1 MTHKIFILAIPG
13 EAMADNTVNIGVN
26 VSDNGSTSKVT
37 KNVEVLRDLLVNT
50 AAIAARINVGG
61 GAMPFG
67 GMGASTSTPRAA
79 RTPSAAPASA
89 GVGGGAAPSGGTSGS
104 RALSEQSRYG
114 MFRGVAGDAGSAAG
128 NFAEQAQGA
137 NSLVRLYATLAAN
150 VYAAT
155 AAFSA
160 LSKATDISN
169 LTKGLDMVGA
179 ASGKNLGGLSQKL
192 VEITEGALSLAD
204 SMKAVAKASSAGL
217 STENIERLGKVSK
230 QSAQALGLDLGTAF
244 DRLSRGVTKLE
255 PELLDELGLFT
266 KIGPATDEYARKM
279 GKSASSLTDFEKRQ
293 AFANAVL
300 DEGEKKF
307 GAIALSSNGY
317 NIILAKLV
325 NGLQKVLEG
334 INFVLKPIIDFLS
347 ASPTGLAIALGLVA
361 KMILGSMLPALKD
374 WRLSNKEAGEALKA
388 QALVLAENKKQAFA
402 YRTESM
408 AGTAAKRLENAEIRD
423 GLSLRKL
430 SMDPSLSPKSR
441 AALTSSVAAT
451 TDAAALKALEKRRDE
466 LQRDITARSGLQ
478 ATAPALYSQKQT
490 ELKGFEEKIAAY
502 KALGIAAKQYN
513 DIEKVMGPPK
523 PLSRKQEIAE
533 SKLLAEVQR
542 NSIVQRGLEV
552 QALDGTRAGFRAL
565 WQEMALARKGRDTDG
580 ILYADGT
587 KRLQGFAWA
596 ATGAAGSIK
605 LLGTA
610 LATVGSTL
618 MGALGWISL
627 LVGGMALLKDIFGT
641 AKKETVAFSE
651 SSDTLNSAVKNVGA
665 TLDNISTKKFL
676 DVTTVQQ
683 AANAFNDLNV
693 AVTKNVKA
701 FDMWRGA
708 PKSFLEN
715 VWEGALSVVNKD
727 TKSELAKSLSNTVI
741 GALSLMEEGPAK
753 DKFKKSV
760 TTLLPNV
767 DPSSFKSLNDA
778 FKGLTDSGIVVLF
791 NELTPA
797 LKAANLEMAQQAANL
812 TALKSGFTE
821 TSKLVNDLNNNL
833 KLTDEQGKLGTQM
846 LEDASKL
853 GKALSN
859 PKDAI
864 IALKMVTDDFN
875 LMSLFPPETQKDLV
889 AYKSVIDKI
898 SESLKTAR
906 EDKIKLTTQLS
917 QEKDK
922 GTLDSS
928 AIVSV
933 LTAKL
938 VDANKRVYD
947 AEIQS
952 SLVSDKF
959 KKLSGEVFVQAFKKI
974 EISLKNAMQE
984 AGIIAARG
992 YLGIIKA
999 TGGSTAIQEGAL
1011 KIKELET
1018 QRDVIKANHEHTI
1031 SVQSLRLSTDALT
1044 AATNVKIAQDADI
1057 AAKVALSTGSG
1068 GAAQVAKEKAKT
1080 DLADVAA
1087 FQSRKSNDNATRPG
1101 QELVNAERATL
1112 QGADKTKII
1121 SDADAI
1127 TSIQDRLKPIAA
1139 ATILTLKQQ
1148 SDASALVLK
1157 NALTSQAIAD
1167 GAVKL
1172 NAGKYKDIQAASDK
1186 AAKPL
1191 GKNATE
1197 DEKAAKEIER
1207 GIASAVSPALVAGT
1221 ALQGQMAKVAA
1232 SISAVKLDTIAANEK
1247 EIADQALKVQ
1257 DNILL
1262 SKNATLDQ
1270 VKAQQQ
1276 YLGIFDATLDA
1287 KQAGLE
1293 LDIQAAEKEKEK
1305 IGFASIVKM
1314 IEAAQLQLIR
1324 ERGETEAQKT
1334 KQYISLENN
1343 RALVAQASGAK
1354 AFAREIEI
1362 GKVTTTSLIRKL
1374 TGEEALA
1381 TITRER
1387 AAKTLEFEN
1396 NIKQTVVAN
1405 LEAQLGMRQALGIV
1419 SDKEM
1424 AIRTAELSISKQAI
1438 DYSQQKLAV
1447 ENTIAATVAKSAI
1460 DKAGF
1465 KVSVEADKTLTP
1477 EERTAKL
1484 TTFDENAK
1492 KNLDTLNL
1500 QKSSIDAQNASKLY
1514 GIEISKQT
1522 QLQLAAEKKILE
1534 DQALA
1539 MDKLTSL
1546 ANDLGIVFGDVGK
1559 NFGAAMTGILKAT
1572 QDNTNQKLAIDKQY
1586 AKDSTDLQ
1594 TSKAEELLNLDKDG
1608 ASSKEDTIQNTLD
1621 IEAKYA
1627 KKGAA
1632 LVNKQN
1638 RDKEISN
1645 MNMYGSEIGA
1655 MKSMFDKKTAAYK
1668 IFNVVEKGIH
1678 LVSMAMKIQGMIM
1691 DATATTSS
1699 VANSGVRGAASV
1711 VEAGISGVKAVVNT
1725 IAAYPPPFNYIAAAA
1740 TAAVIASLLSSI
1752 GGSGPSVPSAG
1763 SSAEE
1768 QQKVQGTGQR
1778 YVNGKLVDTGGGAFG
1793 DITDKSK
1800 SVENSI
1806 ALMEDHAFK
1815 NLDYSNKMLDQLKKI
1830 QENTNDFAKTL
1841 ITIGGFTTAAPTVS
1855 GGNWLS
1861 GKTSTQ
1867 TLDKGLM
1874 VIGTIGQ
1881 AKSGT
1886 ADVGQFENTMT
1897 SDSGWLGFIG
1907 GGNTP
1912 GSSFTK
1918 LEERDQKRL
1927 VEGMQ
1932 NMFVGASDALVAAGA
1947 ELGKTGV
1954 EAIIDG
1960 VDLTD
1965 TFKVSTLGL
1974 KGQELAEAIASSISN
1989 EMDIAAEKAFP
2000 ELMSF
2005 RNIGEHMAETVTRVV
2020 DTTRKV
2026 NFAFDSIGKSTAE
2039 FITTFTTDTNFFGL
2053 FKSTTSTTTKLDK
2066 LSKETADAMAKLAGG
2081 LIPLLDEIA
2090 AYSDNFLTEAEK
2102 LAPTQSAVTKQMAF
2116 LGFSSITTKDQFKAL
2131 VNSIDVTTDTGRKLF
2146 QNLMEVQDGFNQV
2159 AQSEEKLAD
2168 SRDSQTD
2175 TIRKLIGTEK
2185 TLAASLKA
2193 SRDKELKA
2201 MDPSLV
2207 ATQKYINALTDEV
2220 AARDKAATAVKST
2233 IDSLKGSVKTLT
2245 DYQTSLATGA
2255 QGTMTPEQRYAAL
2268 QQELLSTQTAAMGP
2282 TDTPAQLVAQQAAA
2296 AKLPQAASAF
2306 LDASKVL
2313 NASSSKYSDDL
2324 KFVQDKIKDTITSVT
2339 GTQSLAE
2346 KNLTALGPLVSID
2359 ASTKSTAELMLAFVT
2374 AQGLTETARLAMN
2387 IATDKWQR
2395 DLLAK
2400 LNPVNELVGP
2410 LQPTEAVRLA
2420 ADAAAAKTAA
2430 DAAKTNL
2437 LIDNTEK
2444 IAVVNDSL
2452 VLSVGALDDST
2463 AVLTT
2468 AVEVFGLG
2476 ADTNTASVLT
2486 AVNSNLNAS
2495 TVLDTSM
2502 GSLNT
2507 NVNDL
2512 NFNMSDNTASLGYLG
2527 SPAFAAFLAKAIGDA
2542 IDTGSIVTAINDSSG
2557 AIIKANA
2564 TVVDNQTVELTNNAT
2579 DNIETTKYNGRN
2591 YKLYQNQME
2600 D

>member
-13 EAMADNTVNIGVN
+13 ERMADNNTVNIGIN
-26 VSDNGSTSKVT
+26 VSDNGSIKHVT
-37 KNVEVLRDLLVNT
+37 KNVEVLRDLLINT
-50 AAIAARINVGG
+50 AAIAAKINVGG

-67 GMGASTSTPRAA
+67 GMGAPTGTTRAA
-79 RTPSAAPASA
+79 RA
-89 GVGGGAAPSGGTSGS
+89 AAPSAGGGTPTAQAGGTAGS

-160 LSKATDISN
+160 LSKASDISN
-169 LTKGLDMVGA
+169 LTKGLDMIGA

-478 ATAPALYSQKQT
+478 ATSPALYSQKQT

-552 QALDGTRAGFRAL
+552 QSIDGTRAGFRAL

-821 TSKLVNDLNNNL
+821 TSKLVNDLNNSL

-853 GKALSN
+853 GKALSS

-1044 AATNVKIAQDADI
+1044 AATNVKIAQDANI
-1057 AAKVALSTGSG
+1057 AANVALSTGRG
-1068 GAAQVAKEKAKT
+1068 GTAQAAQEKAKT
-1080 DLADVAA
+1080 GLADISIYKSGKGDENAA
-1087 FQSRKSNDNATRPG
+1087 RRG
-1101 QELVNAERATL
+1101 QELISTERAAL
-1112 QGADKTKII
+1112 QGSDKTKTI
-1121 SDADAI
+1121 SDAEAI
-1127 TSIQDRLKPIAA
+1127 TSIQDRLRPIAE

-1172 NAGKYKDIQAASDK
+1172 NAGKYKDIQAASNK
-1186 AAKPL
+1186 AAMPL
-1191 GKNATE
+1191 GKNATD

-1314 IEAAQLQLIR
+1314 IEAAQLQLIK

-1334 KQYISLENN
+1334 EQYISLENS
-1343 RALVAQASGAK
+1343 RALVAQATGAK
-1354 AFAREIEI
+1354 AYARETEI
-1362 GKVTTTSLIRKL
+1362 GKVTTTSLVRRL

-1396 NIKQTVVAN
+1396 NIKQTAIAN
-1405 LEAQLGMRQALGIV
+1405 LEAQLGMRQALGTV

-1465 KVSVEADKTLTP
+1465 KVSIEADKTLTP

-1492 KNLDTLNL
+1492 KNLETLNL
-1500 QKSSIDAQNASKLY
+1500 QKTSIDAQNASKLY

-1522 QLQLAAEKKILE
+1522 QLQLLAEKKILE

-1546 ANDLGIVFGDVGK
+1546 ANNLGVVFGDVGK
-1559 NFGAAMTGILKAT
+1559 NFGTAMTGILKAT

-1627 KKGAA
+1627 KKGTA
-1632 LVNKQN
+1632 LVDKQN

-1645 MNMYGSEIGA
+1645 MDMYGSEVGA
-1655 MKSMFDKKTAAYK
+1655 MKGMFDKKTAAYK
-1668 IFNVVEKGIH
+1668 IFNAVEKGIH
-1678 LVSMAMKIQGMIM
+1678 LMSMAMKIQGMIM

-1699 VANSGVRGAASV
+1699 VGNSGVRGAASV
-1711 VEAGISGVKAVVNT
+1711 VEAGISGVKAVVNA
-1725 IAAYPPPFNYIAAAA
+1725 IAAFPPPLNFIAGAI
-1740 TAAVIASLLSSI
+1740 TAGVIASLLSSI
-1752 GGSGPSVPSAG
+1752 GGSGPTVSTVGFTAKD
-1763 SSAEE
+1763 
-1768 QQKVQGTGQR
+1768 QQETQGTGQKW
-1778 YVNGKLVDTGGGAFG
+1778 VNGVKTDTGGGVFG
-1793 DITDKSK
+1793 D
-1800 SVENSI
+1800 
-1806 ALMEDHAFK
+1806 
-1815 NLDYSNKMLDQLKKI
+1815 
-1830 QENTNDFAKTL
+1830 
-1841 ITIGGFTTAAPTVS
+1841 
-1855 GGNWLS
+1855 
-1861 GKTSTQ
+1861 ST
-1867 TLDKGLM
+1867 
-1874 VIGTIGQ
+1874 
-1881 AKSGT
+1881 AKSN
-1886 ADVGQFENTMT
+1886 AIEDSLAIIAAT
-1897 SDSGWLGFIG
+1897 S
-1907 GGNTP
+1907 
-1912 GSSFTK
+1912 
-1918 LEERDQKRL
+1918 
-1927 VEGMQ
+1927 VEGMASSNTMVKLLESINKNIGIAAIQ
-1932 NMFVGASDALVAAGA
+1932 LFSAKGITGGSAFGTVEGKTGGNFLGGLFGSSQSTEILNSGIKLFGTFMDAADGMVSAFQQFETIKTTTEDSLFWSSSTSSYIDMAFKDLNEGARKALGEVFSNARDLFVEQGRK
-1947 ELGKTGV
+1947 LGKTQESV
-1954 EAIIDG
+1954 FAS
-1960 VDLTD
+1960 LTE
-1965 TFKVSTLGL
+1965 FKFTDEDMASFRDL
-1974 KGQELAEAIASSISN
+1974 KGEELVKALNAVISSTIDRTANTLFTELVTKYHKFGETAEV
-1989 EMDIAAEKAFP
+1989 
-2000 ELMSF
+2000 
-2005 RNIGEHMAETVTRVV
+2005 TVTRVL
-2020 DTTRKV
+2020 DGNEKV
-2026 NFAFDSIGKSTAE
+2026 NLALLSIGKAAL
-2039 FITTFTTDTNFFGL
+2039 N
-2053 FKSTTSTTTKLDK
+2053 
-2066 LSKETADAMAKLAGG
+2066 AG
-2081 LIPLLDEIA
+2081 E
-2090 AYSDNFLTEAEK
+2090 
-2102 LAPTQSAVTKQMAF
+2102 
-2116 LGFSSITTKDQFKAL
+2116 
-2131 VNSIDVTTDTGRKLF
+2131 VTTDSSIAISQAMIDAAGDLSKFLDQTKFYRDNFVDATTKINATTTNLTERFAALGYTMPKTRAEFVLLKEQFQGNGDAAINLRQQLTDLQIDFDTVASATEATGKLRIE
-2146 QNLMEVQDGFNQV
+2146 LMEAEGNKIGALAARREIEYAALTNTDAALKKRIDQLNDEKALNESRFSQNQKIY
-2159 AQSEEKLAD
+2159 SL
-2168 SRDSQTD
+2168 
-2175 TIRKLIGTEK
+2175 LGTEEAK
-2185 TLAASLKA
+2185 RAALDA
-2193 SRDKELKA
+2193 TRAKEL
-2201 MDPSLV
+2201 DGLDV
-2207 ATQKYINALTDEV
+2207 QLRATQRYIYALEDE
-2220 AARDKAATAVKST
+2220 ATARDKASKAVNST
-2233 IDSLKGSVKTLT
+2233 ITSLKGSIKTLE

-2255 QGTMTPEQRYAAL
+2255 QGAMTPEQKYASL
-2268 QQELLSTQTAAMGP
+2268 QQDLLATQAAAMGP
-2282 TDTPAQLVAQQAAA
+2282 TDTPEQLAAQQAAA

-2306 LDASKVL
+2306 LTSSQALYASTD
-2313 NASSSKYSDDL
+2313 KYAKDL
-2324 KFVQDKIKDTITSVT
+2324 AGVQSIINDTITSIK
-2339 GTQSLAE
+2339 GTKTLAE
-2346 KNLTALGPLVSID
+2346 AQLEALGPLASIQT
-2359 ASTKSTAELMLAFVT
+2359 ATESTAKLMQDFLA
-2374 AQGLTETARLAMN
+2374 ASALAP
-2387 IATDKWQR
+2387 
-2395 DLLAK
+2395 LAK
-2400 LNPVNELVGP
+2400 IGAAASGSVAAGGTYVAPIPVVISEAPVGIVDKQSIANE
-2410 LQPTEAVRLA
+2410 ALA
-2420 ADAAAAKTAA
+2420 AQVKES
-2430 DAAKTNL
+2430 NRL
-2437 LIDNTEK
+2437 LQLQIDQ
-2444 IAVVNDSL
+2444 
-2452 VLSVGALDDST
+2452 ST
-2463 AVLTT
+2463 A
-2468 AVEVFGLG
+2468 
-2476 ADTNTASVLT
+2476 
-2486 AVNSNLNAS
+2486 
-2495 TVLDTSM
+2495 
-2502 GSLNT
+2502 
-2507 NVNDL
+2507 
-2512 NFNMSDNTASLGYLG
+2512 
-2527 SPAFAAFLAKAIGDA
+2527 LAKANAALTKKIADDA
-2542 IDTGSIVTAINDSSG
+2542 I
-2557 AIIKANA
+2557 KAA
-2564 TVVDNQTVELTNNAT
+2564 KEAA
-2579 DNIETTKYNGRN
+2579 EAAEYAARN
-2591 YKLYQNQME
+2591 VYVAE
-2600 D
+2600 EHG